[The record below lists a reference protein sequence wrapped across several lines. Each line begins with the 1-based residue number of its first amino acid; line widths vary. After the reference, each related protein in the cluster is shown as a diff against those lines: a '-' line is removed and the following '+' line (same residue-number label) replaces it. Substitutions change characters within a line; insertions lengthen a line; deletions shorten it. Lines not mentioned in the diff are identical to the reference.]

1 MRQRRIAACVAIGC
15 ALVGAAALAGWG
27 MVHTKQAQPVAVAL
41 VDLDRLFNQLDE
53 FRKIQSNMSAQRDS
67 ARASI
72 DRLTRD
78 IERIDDELKTA
89 NRSADEQ
96 RQLRA
101 ERFVKTRTR
110 EIEVEVRQAQIEYD
124 FGTALT
130 EVYERANRAIA
141 EIAREQGY
149 ALVMLDD
156 RETKIPPPTN
166 TAAVMAAITSRK
178 VLFAV
183 DSVDITGLVATRMNN
198 NYAAGK

>member
-1 MRQRRIAACVAIGC
+1 
-15 ALVGAAALAGWG
+15 